1 VFVIVMGVSGCG
13 KTTVGRVL
21 AQRLGWPYVDGDDLH
36 PAANVAKMAA
46 GHPLTDADRWPWL
59 RAIRHQ
65 LDEWAAAGIDGVLAC
80 SALRR
85 AYRDVL
91 RDGPGELRFAFL
103 DVDPDVLAARL
114 AHRAGHFMP
123 SALLASQLATLEPPT
138 DDEHPIRIVVHHDPD
153 VDDVIREIVSQLPQ
167 KAG

>member
-13 KTTVGRVL
+13 KSTVGRVL

-59 RAIRHQ
+59 AAIRRQ
-65 LDEWAAAGIDGVLAC
+65 LDTWETAGSDGVLAC
-80 SALRR
+80 SALHR

-91 RDGPGELRFAFL
+91 RDGPGEVRFVFL
-103 DVDPDVLAARL
+103 DVDAAVLAERV
-114 AHRAGHFMP
+114 AHRVGHFMP
-123 SALLASQLATLEPPT
+123 GDLLASQLATLEAPT
-138 DDEHPIRIVVHHDPD
+138 RDEHAIRIVVHDNPD
-153 VDDVIREIVSQLPQ
+153 VDDVVDEIVSRLPAA
-167 KAG
+167 AG